1 MERIYYRDQVLETI
15 ARKVLCAYD
24 AILFYGDPQPIPVE
38 EIMMVCAAI
47 WMPGIT

>member
-24 AILFYGDPQPIPVE
+24 TILFYGDPQLSQTACSV
-38 EIMMVCAAI
+38 VK
-47 WMPGIT
+47 